1 MLAIVA
7 SMQRELAGPR
17 ALLTRQDGSWDRPD
31 LHVIG
36 IGKAN
41 SQRNIRAVLDRHSPE
56 GESGCV
62 DGLLLLGF
70 AGAVDPSLET
80 GRLALPSQFHLDID
94 PPTESRSASSLMLDL
109 GLRCA
114 SELGMEASQGGSL
127 TVDRLIAASPEKL
140 ELAHR
145 YPVASV
151 NMEDYWVAE
160 SAAEARVPFLSAR
173 VILDV
178 AGQDL
183 PGYLSTFSRSR
194 SRAVLGALSKPWRV
208 PTLIRIARQMRQCQR
223 VLTRFAVSYLDLWD
237 RTRLGAGGP
246 KSPEPCGNS

>member
-7 SMQRELAGPR
+7 SMEQELARLRP
-17 ALLTRQDGSWDRPD
+17 LITRQDGASLDRPD

-41 SQRNIRAVLDRHSPE
+41 SQRNIRAVLERHSPD
-56 GESGCV
+56 GESVSV

-94 PPTESRSASSLMLDL
+94 PPTESRSAVGQMLDL
-109 GLRCA
+109 GLKCA
-114 SELGMEASQGGSL
+114 SALGMEASQAGSL

-145 YPVASV
+145 YPVDSV

-160 SAAEARVPFLSAR
+160 AAAKARVPFLSAR

-178 AGQDL
+178 AEQDL

-194 SRAVLGALSKPWRV
+194 RKAVLGALTRPWRV
-208 PTLIRIARQMRQCQR
+208 PTLIRTGRQMRQCQR
-223 VLTRFAVSYLDLWD
+223 VLTRFAVSYIDLWD
-237 RTRLGAGGP
+237 RNTTAGRGSEIAGAVR
-246 KSPEPCGNS
+246 

>member
-7 SMQRELAGPR
+7 GMEHELVRLRPF
-17 ALLTRQDGSWDRPD
+17 LTRQDGASWDRPD

-41 SQRNIRAVLDRHSPE
+41 SQRNIRAVLDRHSPDR
-56 GESGCV
+56 ESGSV

-114 SELGMEASQGGSL
+114 SALGMEASQDGSL

-140 ELAHR
+140 ELANR
-145 YPVASV
+145 YPVTSV

-160 SAAEARVPFLSAR
+160 AAAEARVPFLSAR

-178 AGQDL
+178 AEQDL
-183 PGYLSTFSRSR
+183 PGYLSTFSHSR
-194 SRAVLGALSKPWRV
+194 GRAVLGALSRPWRV

-237 RTRLGAGGP
+237 RNTTAGRGPEIAGAVR
-246 KSPEPCGNS
+246 

>member
-7 SMQRELAGPR
+7 SMEHELAGPR
-17 ALLTRQDGSWDRPD
+17 ALLTRQDGASLDRPD

-41 SQRNIRAVLDRHSPE
+41 SQWNIRAVLERHSPQ
-56 GESGCV
+56 GESGSV

-70 AGAVDPSLET
+70 AGAVDSSLET

-94 PPTESRSASSLMLDL
+94 PPTESRSASGPMLEL

-114 SELGMEASQGGSL
+114 SELGMRASQAGSL
-127 TVDRLIAASPEKL
+127 TVDRLIAAASEKL

-145 YPVASV
+145 YPVDSV

-160 SAAEARVPFLSAR
+160 AAAEARVPFLSAR

-194 SRAVLGALSKPWRV
+194 RKAVLGALCKPWRV
-208 PTLIRIARQMRQCQR
+208 PTLIRVGRQMLQCQR
-223 VLTRFAVSYLDLWD
+223 VLTRFAMSYLDLWD
-237 RTRLGAGGP
+237 RNTTAGQGPEIAGAVR
-246 KSPEPCGNS
+246 